1 MTKRRAV
8 QIFIVVGVMV
18 LTGFISIFC
27 MLTAITLFILNIYI
41 RERHMRKRFILGKIR
56 EEILMQLSL
65 VKDMT
70 FGDYI

>member
-18 LTGFISIFC
+18 LTGFISIF
-27 MLTAITLFILNIYI
+27 L
-41 RERHMRKRFILGKIR
+41 
-56 EEILMQLSL
+56 QLSL